1 MLRISCVWT
10 IRSEMIYRDQE
21 RLRRYIKY
29 IYYEPSRPQERKS
42 MIYNHRLLSLY
53 RHHHLLL
60 SPIFYSAFPR
70 RKTSIMDTRAWL
82 DPKPHSVEGHTKR
95 CVLFFED
102 GLIWG
107 PAHCHPNT
115 VQLKEALEAADSRF
129 EMYINDRP
137 KSIEGH
143 TAYISVS
150 AGGKVYLDQLPTH
163 DNMSGLC
170 KAVHDAI
177 HKAK

>member
-1 MLRISCVWT
+1 
-10 IRSEMIYRDQE
+10 
-21 RLRRYIKY
+21 
-29 IYYEPSRPQERKS
+29 
-42 MIYNHRLLSLY
+42 
-53 RHHHLLL
+53 
-60 SPIFYSAFPR
+60 
-70 RKTSIMDTRAWL
+70 MDTRAWL

-107 PAHCHPNT
+107 PTHCHPNT

-170 KAVHDAI
+170 EVNFVLSSILRVDHFVSRDSVMKSGLRRGRIVARHRAMGFEMEDSFYKGLSQFTKVGCIKLPLFAAHLMSRAPGNITAI
-177 HKAK
+177 IRVDYD